1 MAELLA
7 QRGNALIVT
16 GLGSPTWDCFAAG
29 DSPEYLYSW
38 GGMGLAVPT
47 ALGIALA
54 QPDRRVIGITGDG
67 EIMMGHRLARPWSAI
82 RRRRTSPILVLD
94 NEKFGETGRQRGLT
108 ASRTD
113 IAAVAKGFG
122 IRQTMTVTEQGA
134 VGGAGRASCS
144 RRRARCSA
152 VAKIAI
158 TEDPWALPEKDGATI
173 AHRFRAALGLEKAC
187 ERGRH
192 SPPRSRSPAAMPDPS
207 VPRGEREVR
216 IRTAVVT
223 YFPMF
228 IAALSLLTSVY
239 NGYLNSKF
247 VDIIQRNV
255 GRTEYMRT
263 CKEII
268 DAYFQVKFRAGII
281 ATGGSAAP
289 SAQIDG
295 GNAVAKFAALGTY
308 LANLRDDAIR
318 QRYSELSGQLSKV
331 VGEARNHPRPAGQG
345 VRTSRS
351 HLLRSERRLHKIGQ
365 SRTLVRRHREG
376 HQTEHQ
382 RGLAARPTALGKA

>member
-1 MAELLA
+1 
-7 QRGNALIVT
+7 
-16 GLGSPTWDCFAAG
+16 
-29 DSPEYLYSW
+29 
-38 GGMGLAVPT
+38 
-47 ALGIALA
+47 
-54 QPDRRVIGITGDG
+54 
-67 EIMMGHRLARPWSAI
+67 
-82 RRRRTSPILVLD
+82 
-94 NEKFGETGRQRGLT
+94 
-108 ASRTD
+108 
-113 IAAVAKGFG
+113 
-122 IRQTMTVTEQGA
+122 
-134 VGGAGRASCS
+134 
-144 RRRARCSA
+144 
-152 VAKIAI
+152 
-158 TEDPWALPEKDGATI
+158 
-173 AHRFRAALGLEKAC
+173 
-187 ERGRH
+187 
-192 SPPRSRSPAAMPDPS
+192 MPDPQTK
-207 VPRGEREVR
+207 GEREVR

-331 VGEARNHPRPAGQG
+331 VGEVRNIPAGQLDKAFAPAD
-345 VRTSRS
+345 RIFSDLNDDCIRS
-351 HLLRSERRLHKIGQ
+351 AK
-365 SRTLVRRHREG
+365 
-376 HQTEHQ
+376 
-382 RGLAARPTALGKA
+382 AAPL